1 MDALRAAAFVHEN
14 ACDCCNGS
22 EGMDMD
28 GLHDALR
35 PDASEWLADAV
46 CEAVCNGDLAFLV
59 KQVERHVPG
68 WVRP

>member
-1 MDALRAAAFVHEN
+1 MGGYNAQHQRNIDAQSEPDGEGMSMDVLYDALRAN
-14 ACDCCNGS
+14 SD
-22 EGMDMD
+22 D
-28 GLHDALR
+28 
-35 PDASEWLADAV
+35 WLADAV

>member
-1 MDALRAAAFVHEN
+1 MGGYNTQHQRNIDAQ
-14 ACDCCNGS
+14 S
-22 EGMDMD
+22 EPDAMGV
-28 GLHDALR
+28 LYDALR